1 MEFLYS
7 KWNKLT
13 TGESEILGT
22 FDEVS
27 KDRKKWYTEQE
38 KRKTKESQA

>member
-13 TGESEILGT
+13 TGGSEILGT
-22 FDEVS
+22 SDEVS
-27 KDRKKWYTEQE
+27 KDRKKWYAEQE